1 MIEAFKAIRF
11 KPATLALIGH
21 ANEIIGEYQA
31 LGFILTLRQ
40 LFYQFVS
47 RPALGLANTFD
58 DYKRLGRTVTDARRA
73 GLIDWDAIED
83 RTRNVHRLPTWD
95 DPPEIVASCA
105 EQYREDLWA
114 SQPYRPEVWIEK
126 DALTGVIE
134 DVCDEFRAPYFSCR
148 GNVSEPEMYAAGKR
162 FARIVRQG
170 QVPIVL
176 HLGDHDPNGVDMT
189 RDIRERLSDVR
200 PPGNRGQAH
209 RAQPRPGHGPAAQL
223 RQGERQ
229 PLRGLRP
236 AVRDNRLLG
245 VGRARAKRHLRPGAR
260 RARSPDRPGRMGGS
274 DRGRG
279 RQPRRPGRRRQQL
292 VLGQVCVEGG
302 PMIAADLIARARDA
316 DLVATAEAS
325 APASSG

>member
-11 KPATLALIGH
+11 KLATLALMGH
-21 ANEIIGEYQA
+21 ANGIIGEYQA
-31 LGFILTLRQ
+31 LGFVLTLRQ

-83 RTRNVHRLPTWD
+83 RTRGVHRLPTWD

-114 SQPYRPEVWIEK
+114 SQRYRPEIWIEK

-134 DVCDEFRAPYFSCR
+134 DVCDELRTPYFSCR

-162 FARIVRQG
+162 FARIVRQD

-189 RDIRERLSDVR
+189 RDIRERLR
-200 PPGNRGQAH
+200 MF
-209 RAQPRPGHGPAAQL
+209 
-223 RQGERQ
+223 
-229 PLRGLRP
+229 
-236 AVRDNRLLG
+236 
-245 VGRARAKRHLRPGAR
+245 AR
-260 RARSPDRPGRMGGS
+260 REIEV
-274 DRGRG
+274 
-279 RQPRRPGRRRQQL
+279 RRIAL
-292 VLGQVCVEGG
+292 NLGQVTGLPPNFAKENDSRYAAYVQQFGTTDCWELDALAPNV
-302 PMIAADLIARARDA
+302 IAGLVRAELDSLIDHDAWAGAIAEEDDNRSVLAAAASNWSLVKSAVRAA
-316 DLVATAEAS
+316 L
-325 APASSG
+325 

>member
-11 KPATLALIGH
+11 RPATIVLID
-21 ANEIIGEYQA
+21 NINTIVGEYQA

-47 RPALGLANTFD
+47 RPSLGLANTFD

-114 SQPYRPEVWIEK
+114 SQRYRPETWIEK

-134 DVCDEFRAPYFSCR
+134 DVCDELRTPYFSCR

-162 FARIVRQG
+162 FARIARQG
-170 QVPIVL
+170 QIPIVL

-189 RDIRERLSDVR
+189 RDIRERLR
-200 PPGNRGQAH
+200 IF
-209 RAQPRPGHGPAAQL
+209 
-223 RQGERQ
+223 
-229 PLRGLRP
+229 
-236 AVRDNRLLG
+236 
-245 VGRARAKRHLRPGAR
+245 AR
-260 RARSPDRPGRMGGS
+260 REIEV
-274 DRGRG
+274 
-279 RQPRRPGRRRQQL
+279 RRIAL
-292 VLGQVCVEGG
+292 NLGQVTGLPPNFAKEKDSRYATYVRQFGTTDCWELDALAPNV
-302 PMIAADLIARARDA
+302 ISDLVRDELNRLIDQDAWARANA
-316 DLVATAEAS
+316 DEDDNRSVLAAAASNWSLVKS
-325 APASSG
+325 ALRAP

>member
-11 KPATLALIGH
+11 KPVTLALIGH
-21 ANEIIGEYQA
+21 ANGIIGEYQA

-114 SQPYRPEVWIEK
+114 SQRYRPETWIEK

-134 DVCDEFRAPYFSCR
+134 DVCDELRTPYFSCR

-162 FARIVRQG
+162 FARIAGQG
-170 QVPIVL
+170 QIPIVL

-189 RDIRERLSDVR
+189 RDIRERLR
-200 PPGNRGQAH
+200 MF
-209 RAQPRPGHGPAAQL
+209 
-223 RQGERQ
+223 
-229 PLRGLRP
+229 
-236 AVRDNRLLG
+236 
-245 VGRARAKRHLRPGAR
+245 AR
-260 RARSPDRPGRMGGS
+260 REIEV
-274 DRGRG
+274 
-279 RQPRRPGRRRQQL
+279 RRIAL
-292 VLGQVCVEGG
+292 NLGQVTGLPPNFAKENDSRYAAYVRQFDTTDCWELDALAPNVISDLVRDELNRLIDQDAWAGA
-302 PMIAADLIARARDA
+302 IAAEDDNRSVLAAAASNWSLVKSALRA
-316 DLVATAEAS
+316 
-325 APASSG
+325 AP

>member
-11 KPATLALIGH
+11 KPTTLALIGH
-21 ANEIIGEYQA
+21 ANGIIGEYQA

-40 LFYQFVS
+40 LFYQFVA

-95 DPPEIVASCA
+95 DPPAIVASCA
-105 EQYREDLWA
+105 EQYREDAWA

-134 DVCDEFRAPYFSCR
+134 DVSNELRAPYFSCR

-162 FARIVRQG
+162 FARIVGQG
-170 QVPIVL
+170 QVPVVL

-189 RDIRERLSDVR
+189 RDIRERLRMFARREIEVR
-200 PPGNRGQAH
+200 RIALN
-209 RAQPRPGHGPAAQL
+209 L
-223 RQGERQ
+223 RQVTGLPPNFAKENDSRYAAYVRQ
-229 PLRGLRP
+229 FGTTDCWELDALAPNVISGL
-236 AVRDNRLLG
+236 VRAELDRLIDQDTWAGAIAAEDDNR
-245 VGRARAKRHLRPGAR
+245 A
-260 RARSPDRPGRMGGS
+260 
-274 DRGRG
+274 
-279 RQPRRPGRRRQQL
+279 
-292 VLGQVCVEGG
+292 VLAG
-302 PMIAADLIARARDA
+302 AADNWSLVKSALRA
-316 DLVATAEAS
+316 
-325 APASSG
+325 AP

>member
-11 KPATLALIGH
+11 RPATIALID
-21 ANEIIGEYQA
+21 NINTIVGEYQA

-47 RPALGLANTFD
+47 RPSLGLANTFD

-114 SQPYRPEVWIEK
+114 SQRYRPETWIEK

-134 DVCDEFRAPYFSCR
+134 DVCDELRTPYFSCR

-162 FARIVRQG
+162 FAQIARQG
-170 QVPIVL
+170 QIPIVL

-189 RDIRERLSDVR
+189 RDIRERLR
-200 PPGNRGQAH
+200 IF
-209 RAQPRPGHGPAAQL
+209 
-223 RQGERQ
+223 
-229 PLRGLRP
+229 
-236 AVRDNRLLG
+236 
-245 VGRARAKRHLRPGAR
+245 AR
-260 RARSPDRPGRMGGS
+260 REIEV
-274 DRGRG
+274 
-279 RQPRRPGRRRQQL
+279 RRIAL
-292 VLGQVCVEGG
+292 NLGQVTGLPPNFAKEKDSRYATYVRQFGTTDCWE
-302 PMIAADLIARARDA
+302 LDA
-316 DLVATAEAS
+316 LAPNVISDLVRDELNRLIDQDAWAKANAGEDDNRSVLAAAAS
-325 APASSG
+325 NWSLVKSALRAAP